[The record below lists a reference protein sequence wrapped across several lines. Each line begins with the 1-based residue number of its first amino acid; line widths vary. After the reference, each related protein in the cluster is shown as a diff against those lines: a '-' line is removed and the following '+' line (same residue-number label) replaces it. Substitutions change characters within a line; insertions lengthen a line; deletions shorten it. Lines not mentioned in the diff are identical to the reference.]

1 VNGFLRA
8 ALVVAL
14 SPLFFVLLG
23 ATLGFF
29 HLVDP
34 AIGREAVGRGLAAHA
49 ALAGVITGIVALGV
63 AGYGGFRRLWPRAV
77 LPLALS
83 VASYLAA
90 IYIL

>member
-1 VNGFLRA
+1 VDGFLRV
-8 ALVVAL
+8 ALIVAL

-23 ATLGFF
+23 ATLGYF
-29 HLVDP
+29 HLVDG
-34 AIGREAVGRGLAAHA
+34 AVAREAVARGLGAHA

-83 VASYLAA
+83 LASYLAA

>member
-1 VNGFLRA
+1 VDGFLRA
-8 ALVVAL
+8 ALIVSL
-14 SPLFFVLLG
+14 SPLFFVFLG
-23 ATLGFF
+23 GMLAFF
-29 HLVDP
+29 HLVD
-34 AIGREAVGRGLAAHA
+34 ANIAREAVARGLGAHA

-83 VASYLAA
+83 AASYFAA